1 MEQEQQISNLIYEFF
16 YMRIHF
22 EYYKCGDTLPSIDTL
37 CRQFCVSPQT
47 VKAALRQ
54 LRAEGYISMRNG
66 RATRIIYRQTR
77 QELIRFVL
85 GFFSER
91 RTAFPDLCRTA
102 ELISVPLFSEAFRR
116 MEENDFLHLSRYIE
130 RAQSD
135 DLLYFYS
142 YVLQKL
148 ENPLA
153 MNLFW
158 EISMFMG
165 LMFIGEKGG
174 DGFYNKKLLREG
186 IEEIISYKNTQDL
199 KSLHGAILKHQ
210 KESMEEA
217 LRYVAQYVPLSGKQK
232 QTPFVWHIYRE
243 RPQLCYSLATR
254 ILFGIYLG
262 EYRETEYLPS
272 YEKMAEKYNVSLST
286 IRRTVRILN
295 QSGAAESVNGV
306 GTRVFSIGQRCNMP
320 DFTIPAVRRN
330 LAFFVQSYEIIIYS
344 CERAAVATLLALTE
358 KERGR
363 LKEQLKKNV
372 DEKRCGMT
380 PWHLLLCI
388 SQSNPLNGIRE
399 IYSKIFGL
407 FLWGYP
413 LKGSQKETAKLDS
426 ELRIFTEKMLQYL
439 EQGDFVR
446 CGRCMKETSTY
457 QFHASE
463 QYLLSIGFE
472 PDELRLSPSI
482 RLVLPED

>member
-1 MEQEQQISNLIYEFF
+1 MEKEQQISSLIYEFF
-16 YMRIHF
+16 FMRIHF

-37 CRQFCVSPQT
+37 CRQFCVSPPT

-54 LRAEGYISMRNG
+54 LRSEGYISMRNG
-66 RATRIIYRQTR
+66 RATRIIFRQSR
-77 QELIRFVL
+77 QELIDFAL

-102 ELISVPLFSEAFRR
+102 EQILVPLFVEAFRR
-116 MEENDFLHLSRYIE
+116 MDETDFLHLSLYIE

-135 DLLYFYS
+135 DLLYFYC

-148 ENPLA
+148 ENPLT

-174 DGFYNKKLLREG
+174 DDFYNKKLLRDG
-186 IEEIISYKNTQDL
+186 IEEIISYKKIRDWTG
-199 KSLHGAILKHQ
+199 LHDAILKHQ
-210 KESMEEA
+210 RASMEEA
-217 LRYVAQYVPLSGKQK
+217 LRYVEQYALPAEK
-232 QTPFVWHIYRE
+232 QTPFVWRIYRG
-243 RPQLCYSLATR
+243 RPQLCYSLAIR
-254 ILFGIYLG
+254 LLFEIYLG
-262 EYRETEYLPS
+262 EYRETKYLPS
-272 YEKMAEKYNVSLST
+272 YEKMAEKYGVSLST
-286 IRRTVRILN
+286 IRRTILVLN
-295 QSGAAESVNGV
+295 QTGAAESVNGI
-306 GTRVFSIGQRCNMP
+306 GTRIFPIGQQCNMP

-330 LAFFVQSYEIIIYS
+330 LALFVQSYEVIIYS
-344 CERAAVATLLALTE
+344 CEKAAVATLLALTD
-358 KERGR
+358 KERER
-363 LKEQLKKNV
+363 LKEQLSKNL
-372 DEKRCGMT
+372 DSGRCGLT

-388 SQSNPLNGIRE
+388 SQSSPLNGIRE

-413 LKGSQKETAKLDS
+413 LKGAKEETEGLDS
-426 ELRIFTEKMLQYL
+426 ELRVFTEKMLKYL
-439 EQGDFVR
+439 DQNDFVL

-457 QFHASE
+457 QFHALE
-463 QYLLSIGFE
+463 QYLLGVGFE

-482 RLVLPED
+482 RLILMDE